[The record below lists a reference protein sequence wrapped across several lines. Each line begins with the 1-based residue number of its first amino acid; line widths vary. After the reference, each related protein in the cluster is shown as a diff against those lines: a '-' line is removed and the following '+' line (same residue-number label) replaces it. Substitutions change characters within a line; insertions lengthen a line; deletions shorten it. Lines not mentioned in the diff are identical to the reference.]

1 MQRKCFG
8 EVGNDL
14 GLFGTN
20 VTVQLF
26 GCVDLTKP
34 NLSLPPQWRG
44 CQINPPF
51 RAIQL
56 QLENYWELQNS
67 TWNYEPLNTGRQS
80 FPVLQAGRN
89 VREIQLQAQPAKVCS
104 STAHSAPGQPQ
115 HSEGVGKPLP
125 QLLIRGW
132 LGLGGFWCN
141 WTGQAIEVLSIHCIK
156 VTNPTIKKVSGG
168 GTS

>member
-34 NLSLPPQWRG
+34 NLSLPPQWKEAARSTHLSE
-44 CQINPPF
+44 QF
-51 RAIQL
+51 SYSWK
-56 QLENYWELQNS
+56 NYWELQNS

-104 STAHSAPGQPQ
+104 STAHSPPGQPQ
-115 HSEGVGKPLP
+115 YSEGVGKPLP
-125 QLLIRGW
+125 QLLIR
-132 LGLGGFWCN
+132 GFWCN

-156 VTNPTIKKVSGG
+156 VTNPTIKTVRGG

>member
-1 MQRKCFG
+1 MLWWGGQWFGIIWYKCNSAALWMCG
-8 EVGNDL
+8 PHQAKS
-14 GLFGTN
+14 LFASS
-20 VTVQLF
+20 V
-26 GCVDLTKP
+26 K
-34 NLSLPPQWRG
+34 RG

-104 STAHSAPGQPQ
+104 STAYSPPGQPQ